1 MRHAIEHFWGV
12 LMGTTDLVRSSRDGD
27 QFHYLWA
34 SRRALLLL
42 DPKSNLHTITIEG
55 PSKTEF
61 ENGYLE
67 DGEEIIDVDL
77 CF

>member
-55 PSKTEF
+55 PSKTAISKMVKKSLMWA
-61 ENGYLE
+61 N
-67 DGEEIIDVDL
+67 IMVVTI
-77 CF
+77 